1 MNNKDFSVSTVK
13 PLNDD
18 DIAEIELLKNQ
29 ALRPL
34 LRQPEGIKQNK
45 TSVTKKIETN
55 LKGKILIFANK
66 FPHGSTSRIAFR
78 RLVRILPMRLRNFVI
93 VSLTPKLSST
103 SVNTTN
109 NLDLGFGISSSPLP
123 DISIVIPVYNNWW
136 VTYRCL
142 RAIQRST
149 NKCAFEVIVVDD
161 GSSDYTSEALRNI
174 RGITVVTNMKNV
186 GYLESTN
193 RGASQS
199 NVNAKYIALLNNDTE
214 PIGNWLDELLV
225 VFGENSDTAIVGS
238 TLIFPDGQLQESG
251 AQIFKDASG
260 WNIGRGLQP
269 SNEMFMTN
277 RQVDYCSAAS
287 ILVTK
292 DFWERARGFD
302 SRYKPAYYEDSDLA
316 MCAWNLGYKVF
327 ISYKSWVIHDEGSS
341 HGTSLTSGTKK
352 FQTINKFK
360 FAQKWDIEL
369 TNHWKNQG
377 FPRIEYSRNSKGII
391 VLCDANLPDMSRDS
405 GSQRTIRIA
414 QALTSLDYQVV
425 LVAINSSSRSIQVDK
440 LRSEGIEVHTSLDSF
455 YDAIRIRAQRIKFYW
470 TIRDDVFDFF
480 EHKLKE
486 INPSVFLIADL
497 LDLKFQDRDRQ
508 VVSSSHLN
516 IVNRADLTVLVSRL
530 EAKILENNSE
540 KKVMDIWYDFEDQE
554 CEYIPQVRSG
564 ILFVGGFR
572 HWPNVEGIFWFA
584 KEVLPIARSLG
595 CNEEITVIGSGL
607 SVDQIEELT
616 NCGLRI
622 LGYQKD
628 ISAFYQT
635 SRVAIV
641 PLLNGAGLKGKL
653 AEALSFRLPTV
664 TTSIGA
670 EGFRENAN
678 GEFPFVV
685 SDDPRDFASE
695 IVRLCSSADL
705 SEKYSVLAKD
715 YVKSNLGT
723 DAFVSKV
730 VEVLDQASISRS

>member
-1 MNNKDFSVSTVK
+1 MNNSNFHVSEAN

-34 LRQPEGIKQNK
+34 SRQQESIKENK
-45 TSVTKKIETN
+45 ISITKKIEIS
-55 LKGKILIFANK
+55 LQGKIFTLSSK

-78 RLVRILPMRLRNFVI
+78 RLARLFPLRIRNFV
-93 VSLTPKLSST
+93 SLCLTPKLSST

-149 NKCAFEVIVVDD
+149 NKCTFEVIVIDD
-161 GSSDYTSEALRNI
+161 GSSDYTSEALKNI
-174 RGITVVTNMKNV
+174 RGIKVVTNMKNV

-199 NVNAKYIALLNNDTE
+199 HVNAKYIALLNNDTE
-214 PIGNWLDELLV
+214 PIGSWLDELIA
-225 VFGENSDTAIVGS
+225 VFGDNSETAIVGS
-238 TLIFPDGQLQESG
+238 TLMFPDGQLQESG
-251 AQIFKDASG
+251 VQIFKDASG

-287 ILVTK
+287 ILVDK
-292 DFWERARGFD
+292 EFWERVKGFD
-302 SRYKPAYYEDSDLA
+302 ARYKPAYYEDSDLA
-316 MCAWNLGYKVF
+316 MRAWNLGFKVF
-327 ISYKSWVIHDEGSS
+327 VSYKSWVIHHEGVS

-352 FQTINKFK
+352 FQNVNKDK
-360 FAQKWDIEL
+360 FAEKWNDEL
-369 TNHWKNQG
+369 TNHWENQG
-377 FPRIEYSRNSKGII
+377 FPRIENSRNSKGII
-391 VLCDANLPDMSRDS
+391 VLCDQQLPDMSRDS

-414 QALTSLDYQVV
+414 QALTRLDYQVV
-425 LVAINSSSRSIQVDK
+425 LVAIDSSSRSIQIDK

-455 YDAIRIRAQRIKFYW
+455 YDAIGYRGQRIKFYW
-470 TIRDDVFDFF
+470 TIRDDVFNFF

-486 INPSVFLIADL
+486 INPSVFFIADL
-497 LDLKFQDRDRQ
+497 LDLKFQDRKKQ
-508 VVSSSHLN
+508 VISSSHLS
-516 IVNRADLTVLVSRL
+516 VVKRADLTVLVSPL
-530 EAKILENNSE
+530 ESKVLKENTDKN
-540 KKVMDIWYDFEDQE
+540 VMDIWYDFEDQKY
-554 CEYIPQVRSG
+554 EYKPLERSG

-572 HWPNVEGIFWFA
+572 HRPNVEGIYWFA

-595 CNEEITVIGSGL
+595 YGEEITVVGSGL
-607 SVDQIEELT
+607 SSDQVEELT
-616 NCGLRI
+616 KCGLRI

-628 ISAFYQT
+628 ISIFYQK

-653 AEALSFRLPTV
+653 AEALSFRLPTI

-670 EGFRENAN
+670 EGFRENVD
-678 GEFPFVV
+678 GDFPFVV
-685 SDDPRDFASE
+685 SDDASDFASE
-695 IVRLCSSADL
+695 IMRLCSSADL
-705 SEKYSVLAKD
+705 STRYSVLAKD
-715 YVKSNLGT
+715 YVKANLGT

-730 VEVLDQASISRS
+730 AEILDQASTARS